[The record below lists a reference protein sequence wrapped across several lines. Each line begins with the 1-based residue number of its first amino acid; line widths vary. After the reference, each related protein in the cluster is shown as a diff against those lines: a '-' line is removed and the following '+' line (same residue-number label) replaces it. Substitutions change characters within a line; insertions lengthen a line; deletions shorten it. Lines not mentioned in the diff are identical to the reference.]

1 MHREGNRVADKK
13 IMETPDFIKG
23 LLKSADAVDK
33 ALDPSKIPPR
43 YLLNKLTY
51 AKLEEMPPAER
62 RELGIYQARV
72 VLIVLAV
79 ELALKFL
86 WEREKGN
93 PAGNQHD
100 LDALFKGLS
109 CPLRVQ
115 LQDEYWKQANSPPYG
130 WETLQQV
137 FERCKGASIQWRYLV
152 EKPNFPTY
160 VMHATYLKYAALTVL
175 QVSKQFA
182 PK

>member
-1 MHREGNRVADKK
+1 
-13 IMETPDFIKG
+13 METPDFVKG
-23 LLKSADAVDK
+23 LLESADAIDK
-33 ALDPSKIPPR
+33 LLDRNKISPR
-43 YLLNKLTY
+43 YLLDKLTY
-51 AKLEEMPPAER
+51 AELEEMSPAER

-72 VLIVLAV
+72 VLVVLAA

-86 WEREKGN
+86 WELEKGK

-115 LQDEYWKQANSPPYG
+115 LQDEYWKQANSPPCG
-130 WETLQQV
+130 WETLRQV
-137 FERCKGASIQWRYLV
+137 FERCKDASIQWRYLV
-152 EKPNFPTY
+152 EKPNFPRY
-160 VMHATYLKYAALTVL
+160 DMHATYLKYAALTVL

-182 PK
+182 LE